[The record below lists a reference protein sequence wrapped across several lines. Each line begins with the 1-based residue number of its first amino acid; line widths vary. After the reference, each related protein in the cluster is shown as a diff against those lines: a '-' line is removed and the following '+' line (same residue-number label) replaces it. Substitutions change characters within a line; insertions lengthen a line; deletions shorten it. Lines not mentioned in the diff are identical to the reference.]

1 MSIFTGTLLSKVSSK
16 ILITALVQDFN
27 WVFTTGKN
35 MSTVE
40 KLYQRR
46 FEFEDILKQQAG
58 SNKSQYLFIGERK
71 EMASKSPDFMQH

>member
-1 MSIFTGTLLSKVSSK
+1 
-16 ILITALVQDFN
+16 
-27 WVFTTGKN
+27 